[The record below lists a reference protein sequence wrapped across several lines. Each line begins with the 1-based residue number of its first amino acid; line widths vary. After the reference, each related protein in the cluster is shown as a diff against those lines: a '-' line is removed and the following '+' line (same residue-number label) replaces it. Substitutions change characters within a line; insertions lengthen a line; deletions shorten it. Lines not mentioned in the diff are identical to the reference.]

1 MVAFSSTQ
9 LLHFFFKR
17 DSNLCVFYKNSSVAN
32 QEIALLKKI
41 YKAYL

>member
-1 MVAFSSTQ
+1 MVAFSCTQ
-9 LLHFFFKR
+9 LLQFFKR

-32 QEIALLKKI
+32 QEKALLKKI